1 MLKDRA
7 ELLND
12 NVTDSTMQEHI
23 LGDIGKGLSPY
34 LNFLDPMQ
42 HIESVMEGIQGSVL
56 YETTLHIAWDLWDFR
71 DYQMNGSQDFG
82 SMLTVTGSV
91 DTAWATTCK
100 QYAER
105 YWPDTAGTVLKALES
120 IHAFD
125 GDFGL
130 SVTKFIKG
138 ARVKVRGTK
147 RQTIQAAQQLT
158 WMASAFRTQPS
169 PPDSPMGLSRVVFQ
183 AAGSNRFSI
192 NCLPFQPAPDTN
204 GSCWLPLFKGCVI
217 AQGFPTPE
225 RGSEIGVEMSLDAMA
240 CLSCVEYP
248 VHNDG
253 VIVLKGWSAVLYPV
267 RASSDFGMIQ
277 WHLVSC
283 DDPDDEQLVKSLTSV
298 TYVRNWKDASLDT
311 IRHSRSFLGYCSSAR
326 THLGAKDYEP
336 QSSDRKS
343 GAGLERSRIFWQK
356 KVGVS
361 MGTGG
366 MGAFGFTAAGE
377 LGFSKMLFANMS
389 ARENFGRVLDLS
401 KKTPVLIYDVSKLTA
416 WLVPELMVVLHIT
429 RSWFLEREDLA
440 EREIDK
446 LPSVNVSE
454 DGGQA
459 AYDAIT
465 SNTSLEFKRTTA
477 DAQAWK
483 FMEIVKDSLRILKA
497 CRDTSDRSQSSNSA
511 SWLLSWFQAPRLYG
525 WDMADMI
532 DARDYTYR
540 KEISMHKNSDDK
552 WISCIANHPDV
563 LVLLCRDIQPPIRPA
578 ESEQICRNWNP
589 VPSGENY
596 LVSTLRCL
604 KDLARHCNGGDD
616 GRKLT
621 EKCYWSRPP
630 GSNPFVEC
638 NYKSRSGCDRLQ
650 TLVDKGAIRPKTLP
664 NAGAVVFG
672 SGAQI
677 IEKCQ
682 KPKARHSERAKEKTS
697 TKVVNNSIAGTA
709 MDEKSS
715 INRPSSSTTSGS
727 TTMASDH
734 ESTHKSPTSSRRSS
748 TSAGSSHNLQTN
760 TETTTQPTSTTNPH
774 NSLAIRSSSAAIA
787 HSQCLSL
794 VLALSQRNEH
804 AETEIEVS
812 KINDLIKEGED
823 IYEVYLQQKEEL
835 RGQDNLITEMHA
847 RLDGWIRARVTR
859 SKSVGGD
866 TEVGKREGGGA
877 EVEAEN
883 GSTTAM
889 EETDGDGYGYEEGL
903 EVEDLY
909 D

>member
-1 MLKDRA
+1 
-7 ELLND
+7 
-12 NVTDSTMQEHI
+12 
-23 LGDIGKGLSPY
+23 
-34 LNFLDPMQ
+34 
-42 HIESVMEGIQGSVL
+42 
-56 YETTLHIAWDLWDFR
+56 
-71 DYQMNGSQDFG
+71 
-82 SMLTVTGSV
+82 
-91 DTAWATTCK
+91 
-100 QYAER
+100 
-105 YWPDTAGTVLKALES
+105 
-120 IHAFD
+120 
-125 GDFGL
+125 
-130 SVTKFIKG
+130 
-138 ARVKVRGTK
+138 
-147 RQTIQAAQQLT
+147 
-158 WMASAFRTQPS
+158 
-169 PPDSPMGLSRVVFQ
+169 
-183 AAGSNRFSI
+183 
-192 NCLPFQPAPDTN
+192 
-204 GSCWLPLFKGCVI
+204 
-217 AQGFPTPE
+217 
-225 RGSEIGVEMSLDAMA
+225 
-240 CLSCVEYP
+240 
-248 VHNDG
+248 
-253 VIVLKGWSAVLYPV
+253 
-267 RASSDFGMIQ
+267 
-277 WHLVSC
+277 
-283 DDPDDEQLVKSLTSV
+283 
-298 TYVRNWKDASLDT
+298 
-311 IRHSRSFLGYCSSAR
+311 
-326 THLGAKDYEP
+326 
-336 QSSDRKS
+336 
-343 GAGLERSRIFWQK
+343 
-356 KVGVS
+356 
-361 MGTGG
+361 
-366 MGAFGFTAAGE
+366 
-377 LGFSKMLFANMS
+377 
-389 ARENFGRVLDLS
+389 
-401 KKTPVLIYDVSKLTA
+401 
-416 WLVPELMVVLHIT
+416 
-429 RSWFLEREDLA
+429 
-440 EREIDK
+440 
-446 LPSVNVSE
+446 
-454 DGGQA
+454 
-459 AYDAIT
+459 
-465 SNTSLEFKRTTA
+465 
-477 DAQAWK
+477 
-483 FMEIVKDSLRILKA
+483 
-497 CRDTSDRSQSSNSA
+497 
-511 SWLLSWFQAPRLYG
+511 
-525 WDMADMI
+525 
-532 DARDYTYR
+532 
-540 KEISMHKNSDDK
+540 
-552 WISCIANHPDV
+552 
-563 LVLLCRDIQPPIRPA
+563 
-578 ESEQICRNWNP
+578 
-589 VPSGENY
+589 
-596 LVSTLRCL
+596 VSTLRCL